1 MLFNSTIFLFV
12 FLPLCGLGYWL
23 ILRFIGRYAAYAML
37 LLASLTFYAW
47 WDIGNLLLLLSLIL
61 VNFFL
66 GEHLRSPASQ
76 NSKVRRG
83 WLIAGVTLN
92 LAVLGV
98 FKYSNFI
105 LANLALVGVGNGSAL
120 SLLLPLGISFYTFQQ
135 IAYLIDCW
143 KGRVRNGRLVDYSLF
158 VLFFPQL
165 IAGPIVH
172 HRYFFHHLRR
182 RLGEKR
188 IAFAWCGLALLLIGL
203 FKKVVLA
210 DNFALIAGP
219 GFDQPQAG
227 HSIWM
232 AVIAYTLQIYFD
244 FSGYSDMAIGL
255 AALFGVR
262 LPLNFSS
269 PYRATSIVEFWR
281 RWHITLSTFLR
292 DYLYIPLGG
301 NRNGRWQRQRNLM
314 LTMLIGGVWHGAS
327 WNFILWGALH
337 GFYLSLNHGWH
348 ACGKL
353 RQLWMRLPGHSLL
366 GWTLTLL
373 LVAWAWVPFRAPDL
387 STTLVIWQALLQGPA
402 GSWAWPAFGAN
413 LLPDLLEVHASTH
426 IVWVLAGFSIVLLL
440 PNSQT
445 VVGYRQDGVL
455 PEMPSAALM
464 FGVTILGLL
473 AIKAI
478 ISEVPSVFLYFNF

>member
-182 RLGEKR
+182 KSLKLFRRKYSQYVPCYVESLLYCSFFICLLTEELLFERNAECKECFDRLRSNGKPGKVAVVAVANKLVR
-188 IAFAWCGLALLLIGL
+188 QAFAVVTQEKPYVDG
-203 FKKVVLA
+203 FKSKK
-210 DNFALIAGP
+210 P
-219 GFDQPQAG
+219 
-227 HSIWM
+227 
-232 AVIAYTLQIYFD
+232 
-244 FSGYSDMAIGL
+244 
-255 AALFGVR
+255 
-262 LPLNFSS
+262 
-269 PYRATSIVEFWR
+269 
-281 RWHITLSTFLR
+281 
-292 DYLYIPLGG
+292 
-301 NRNGRWQRQRNLM
+301 
-314 LTMLIGGVWHGAS
+314 
-327 WNFILWGALH
+327 
-337 GFYLSLNHGWH
+337 
-348 ACGKL
+348 
-353 RQLWMRLPGHSLL
+353 
-366 GWTLTLL
+366 
-373 LVAWAWVPFRAPDL
+373 
-387 STTLVIWQALLQGPA
+387 
-402 GSWAWPAFGAN
+402 
-413 LLPDLLEVHASTH
+413 
-426 IVWVLAGFSIVLLL
+426 
-440 PNSQT
+440 
-445 VVGYRQDGVL
+445 
-455 PEMPSAALM
+455 
-464 FGVTILGLL
+464 
-473 AIKAI
+473 
-478 ISEVPSVFLYFNF
+478 